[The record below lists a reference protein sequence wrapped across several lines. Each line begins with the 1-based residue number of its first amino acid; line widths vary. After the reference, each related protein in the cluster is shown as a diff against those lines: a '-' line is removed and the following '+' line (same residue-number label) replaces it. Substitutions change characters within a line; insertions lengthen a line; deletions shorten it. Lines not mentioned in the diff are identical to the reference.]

1 MVLMISPFLVQ
12 RPRRNFGIQCSNH
25 AVKYLKPSRDVILI
39 PQSRE
44 KNLGANLERFIN
56 GNIQRCFASLNMT
69 ASGYDETTKS
79 LLLFAAPLV
88 FFE

>member
-1 MVLMISPFLVQ
+1 MVLMIAPFLIQ
-12 RPRRNFGIQCSNH
+12 RSRRNFGIQCSDH
-25 AVKYLKPSRDVILI
+25 AVKYPKPSRDVIL
-39 PQSRE
+39 SE
-44 KNLGANLERFIN
+44 AKNLGANLERFIN